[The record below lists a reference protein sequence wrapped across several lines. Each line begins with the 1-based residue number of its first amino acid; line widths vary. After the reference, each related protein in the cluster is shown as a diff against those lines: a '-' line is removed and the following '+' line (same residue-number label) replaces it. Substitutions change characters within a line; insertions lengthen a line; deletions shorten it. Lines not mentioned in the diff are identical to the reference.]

1 MATSYS
7 TQIKAHLNNWVCNCG
22 NAYNAFKTINEPQ
35 AIVVTDILNGETFE
49 FNCPLCGNQDDLSLI
64 DLEA

>member
-1 MATSYS
+1 MTNG
-7 TQIKAHLNNWVCNCG
+7 IKETLNNWVCNCG
-22 NAYNAFKTINEPQ
+22 NLYNAFKTINEPPT
-35 AIVVTDILNGETFE
+35 IVITNILNGETFE